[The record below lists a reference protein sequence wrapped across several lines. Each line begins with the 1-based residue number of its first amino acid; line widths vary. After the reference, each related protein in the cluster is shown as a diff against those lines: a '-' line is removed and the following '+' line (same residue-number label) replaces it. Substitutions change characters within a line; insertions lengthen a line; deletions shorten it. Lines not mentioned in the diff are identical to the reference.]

1 MDWNNWYIGFVKKT
15 VFYNRFPRTIRHGSR
30 TLFCNSGLCR
40 VSCVGGEV
48 ESCLRRLCA
57 CCPTARPSSPRRQD
71 KTGTMFRMMLFSLSV
86 FWSDLC
92 SLARNLGTV
101 LLCPDE
107 HFFYKSFVL
116 PNVAP
121 HRGGSSGL
129 YRGKRRFVSD
139 DSDEQ
144 DSVKIFMRK
153 SLLGKL
159 FLQQFCRIDSALS
172 SKFIQR
178 HLWNIQPFFHPAR
191 FDCCVTGYSDPL

>member
-1 MDWNNWYIGFVKKT
+1 
-15 VFYNRFPRTIRHGSR
+15 
-30 TLFCNSGLCR
+30 
-40 VSCVGGEV
+40 
-48 ESCLRRLCA
+48 
-57 CCPTARPSSPRRQD
+57 
-71 KTGTMFRMMLFSLSV
+71 MFRMMLFSLSV
-86 FWSDLC
+86 SWSDLC
-92 SLARNLGTV
+92 SHVRNLGTV

-121 HRGGSSGL
+121 HRGESSGL

-172 SKFIQR
+172 SQFIQR
-178 HLWNIQPFFHPAR
+178 HLWNIQPLFYPAR
-191 FDCCVTGYSDPL
+191 FDCCVTGDSDPL

>member
-1 MDWNNWYIGFVKKT
+1 
-15 VFYNRFPRTIRHGSR
+15 
-30 TLFCNSGLCR
+30 
-40 VSCVGGEV
+40 
-48 ESCLRRLCA
+48 
-57 CCPTARPSSPRRQD
+57 
-71 KTGTMFRMMLFSLSV
+71 MFRMMLFSLSV

-107 HFFYKSFVL
+107 HFFINRLCFPTWLFTVGEA
-116 PNVAP
+116 VDCIEE
-121 HRGGSSGL
+121 
-129 YRGKRRFVSD
+129 KRRFVSD

-172 SKFIQR
+172 GQFIQR
-178 HLWNIQPFFHPAR
+178 HLWNIQPLFYPAR
-191 FDCCVTGYSDPL
+191 FDGCVTRYSDPL

>member
-1 MDWNNWYIGFVKKT
+1 
-15 VFYNRFPRTIRHGSR
+15 
-30 TLFCNSGLCR
+30 
-40 VSCVGGEV
+40 
-48 ESCLRRLCA
+48 
-57 CCPTARPSSPRRQD
+57 
-71 KTGTMFRMMLFSLSV
+71 MFRMMLFSLSA
-86 FWSDLC
+86 FGSDLC
-92 SLARNLGTV
+92 SHVRNLGTV

-159 FLQQFCRIDSALS
+159 SLQQFCRIDSALS
-172 SKFIQR
+172 SQFFQR
-178 HLWNIQPFFHPAR
+178 HLWNIQPFFHPAG
-191 FDCCVTGYSDPL
+191 FDGCVTGYSDPL

>member
-1 MDWNNWYIGFVKKT
+1 MVQRYYGLEQLVYRFCLKT
-15 VFYNRFPRTIRHGSR
+15 VFYDRFSTSTNDSQWIAMGPI
-30 TLFCNSGLCR
+30 LQIYKSGLCR
-40 VSCVGGEV
+40 ASCVGGEV

-129 YRGKRRFVSD
+129 YRGKTAFCVRRF
-139 DSDEQ
+139 
-144 DSVKIFMRK
+144 
-153 SLLGKL
+153 
-159 FLQQFCRIDSALS
+159 
-172 SKFIQR
+172 
-178 HLWNIQPFFHPAR
+178 
-191 FDCCVTGYSDPL
+191 